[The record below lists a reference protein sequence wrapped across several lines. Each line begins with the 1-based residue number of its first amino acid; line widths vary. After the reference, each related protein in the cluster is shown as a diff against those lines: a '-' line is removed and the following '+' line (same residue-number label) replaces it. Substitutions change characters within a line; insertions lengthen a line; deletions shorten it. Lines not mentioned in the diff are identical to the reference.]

1 MQNFIERNNTF
12 QFTEVITHPRPLRE
26 GNFSLDLPTK
36 ENGLDGAES
45 NLTKEAII
53 NNSHNPLKTIITGS
67 GEDTKP
73 TIFEMGGDLFLVLPM
88 VGAIH

>member
-1 MQNFIERNNTF
+1 M
-12 QFTEVITHPRPLRE
+12 ITTPPRPLRE

-67 GEDTKP
+67 GEDANA
-73 TIFEMGGDLFLVLPM
+73 TIFEMEETFF
-88 VGAIH
+88 